1 MKKTPKES
9 KLEEMLRSSKLVA
22 NGFMGTDLRG
32 VSEIIEAD
40 AATLAKLQITRP
52 QIAVRMQEITNI
64 AKAAL
69 GNWITVDDKRI
80 AKVDE
85 AAKSIVVKVKKAEKA
100 FVVDDK
106 TKITKGKDS
115 LAFADLK
122 KDMNV
127 SIEYKKEG
135 DKMIA
140 TAIKVSAPK
149 AAPKEK
155 KAEEKP
161 AKPAEAPKK

>member
-1 MKKTPKES
+1 MKKA
-9 KLEEMLRSSKLVA
+9 LLLVA
-22 NGFMGTDLRG
+22 LLTLVAF
-32 VSEIIEAD
+32 VSGAMAQQKPAPAKPATT
-40 AATLAKLQITRP
+40 AAPAPAPAAPEKP
-52 QIAVRMQEITNI
+52 
-64 AKAAL
+64 KAAAKMEKAS
-69 GNWITVDDKRI
+69 GAI

-140 TAIKVSAPK
+140 TAIKVSVPK